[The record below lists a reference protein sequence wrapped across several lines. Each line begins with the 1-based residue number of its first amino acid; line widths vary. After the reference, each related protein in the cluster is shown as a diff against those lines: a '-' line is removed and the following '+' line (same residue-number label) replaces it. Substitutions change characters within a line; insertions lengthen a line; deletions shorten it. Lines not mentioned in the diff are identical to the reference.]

1 MNQKI
6 KLFIADVNS
15 ERIDLLREYLSN
27 NSDIELVGTASNGT
41 DACTMITRTKPDAV
55 ILNMLLP
62 AVDGLGV
69 IENMNNSLQTKPKI
83 ICMSN
88 IQNDFTIRQA
98 FALGAS
104 YYATLPI
111 EISILIQRVCDVC
124 NNTIIHNR
132 LSSTVSERVSNSVEE
147 QTKSILLAIGIPA
160 NIKGYPY
167 LCEAVNLASE
177 NREIVNKITKE
188 LYPEIAKKFATS
200 ASKVERAIRHAIDVA
215 WNRGKIKNMNDI
227 FGIEI
232 YSPNEKPT
240 NGEFVALMAD
250 RISSSTTPIRKSK

>member
-6 KLFIADVNS
+6 KLFIADANS
-15 ERIDLLREYLSN
+15 DRIDLLREYLSD
-27 NSDIELVGTASNGT
+27 NSDIELIGTATNGT
-41 DACTMITRTKPDAV
+41 DACEMITRTKPDVV
-55 ILNMLLP
+55 ILNMILP

-69 IENMNNSLQTKPKI
+69 IENINNSLQIKPKT
-83 ICMSN
+83 ICISN
-88 IQNDFTIRQA
+88 VQNDFTIQQA

-111 EISILIQRVCDVC
+111 EMSILIQRVYDIC

-132 LSSTVSERVSNSVEE
+132 LPSTVIEQVSSNVEE

-227 FGIEI
+227 FGIDI

-250 RISSSTTPIRKSK
+250 RISSPSTPLRKSK